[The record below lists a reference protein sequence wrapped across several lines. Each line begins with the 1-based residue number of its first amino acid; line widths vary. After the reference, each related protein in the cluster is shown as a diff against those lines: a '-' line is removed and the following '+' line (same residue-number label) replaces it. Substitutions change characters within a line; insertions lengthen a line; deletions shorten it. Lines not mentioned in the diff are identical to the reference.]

1 MLKVRIPRA
10 FPSFDPH
17 IHVAKCR
24 GKAKSVKVV
33 LIGVDIGSAAP
44 CVALHG
50 ALMQNNSIRIFRE
63 EFEPEMGLERF
74 IDADSFGRPECV
86 DFLCCEHS
94 CVARSPLD
102 ATTQKSRLEAAG
114 HKVLVCKSSPRWR
127 HKSINEHL
135 DSGDGI
141 DGIAVDPSC
150 TNLIEALIGHRVAY
164 GSGGVWKCGTPH
176 LLHVIDGLGYLV
188 EGFTRW
194 RCQPSLANTTLA
206 MDAES

>member
-1 MLKVRIPRA
+1 MVNVEVPRA
-10 FPSFDPH
+10 FPLFDPH

-24 GKAKSVKVV
+24 GGAKSVQAILV
-33 LIGVDIGSAAP
+33 GVDIGSAAP

-74 IDADSFGRPECV
+74 IDEGAFGQPDSC

-102 ATTQKSRLEAAG
+102 STTQKGRLESVG
-114 HKVLVCKSSPRWR
+114 YKVLVCKSSPKWRW
-127 HKSINEHL
+127 KSINEHL
-135 DSGDGI
+135 AAGDGV
-141 DGIAVDPSC
+141 DGIVVDPSC
-150 TNLIEALIGHRVAY
+150 TNVIEALIGHRMGF
-164 GSGGVWKCGTPH
+164 GSGSAWRSTTPR
-176 LLHVIDGLGYLV
+176 LQHVCDGLGYLV

-194 RCQPSLANTTLA
+194 RCKPSLIGTSLA
-206 MDAES
+206 MDADS